1 MRVVCLI
8 FLYLASFAFL
18 SAVPEVSATDYVL
31 EIFGNAN
38 MDEKIDDADISYIQE
53 IISGNSKPTQL
64 ADANQDGRIDS
75 SDLDRIGEIIKGEEN
90 ELTIVDAQ
98 GRNVTLN
105 VPIEKAIAIN
115 SGSMEIMRAIGT
127 DLKTVLVGVTSYAL
141 KDPLYWPELQDKASI
156 TYGSPDYEQI
166 AKLKPDLVILY
177 KKPYKDESF
186 EKYETI
192 KVPVISLN
200 CHDYETL
207 YSDIQI
213 LGELFKKKEN
223 ANNLIDWCQDY
234 RNKIQDR
241 TADLSEDKK
250 LKVMFYSFPDTY
262 YPVLKARTGDSGIQ
276 ATLDDAGAINIA
288 RDLNSSSGTAD
299 VDSEWVIAANPD
311 VIIGSLSAGEAKTG
325 YSANESAIE
334 YMKNMRES
342 LLNDSAIKLTNAGK
356 DGKVFII
363 CTDLN
368 RGPIEV
374 AGIAY
379 LAKYFYPDLFEDLK
393 PQKILEE
400 YFEDWQGIS
409 YRGAYVYPP
418 LE

>member
-1 MRVVCLI
+1 M
-8 FLYLASFAFL
+8 A
-18 SAVPEVSATDYVL
+18 AVPAVSATDSVL

-38 MDEKIDDADISYIQE
+38 MDESINDADISYVQE
-53 IISGNSKPTQL
+53 IISGNSKPTEL
-64 ADANQDGRIDS
+64 ADANHDGRIDS

-105 VPIEKAIAIN
+105 VPIKRAIAIN

-156 TYGSPDYEQI
+156 IYGSPDYEEI
-166 AKLKPDLVILY
+166 AKLKPDVVILY
-177 KKPYKDESF
+177 KKPNKDESF
-186 EKYETI
+186 EKFETI
-192 KVPVISLN
+192 NVPVICLN

-223 ANNLIDWCQDY
+223 AHNLIDWCQNY
-234 RNKIQDR
+234 RNEIQEK
-241 TADLSEDKK
+241 TAAISEDKK
-250 LKVMFYSFPDTY
+250 LKAMFYSFPDTY
-262 YPVLKARTGDSGIQ
+262 YPVLKARTGESGIQ
-276 ATLDDAGAINIA
+276 ATLEGAGAINIA
-288 RDLNSSSGTAD
+288 SDLNSSSGTAD
-299 VDSEWVIAANPD
+299 VDSEWVISANPD

-334 YMKNMRES
+334 YMKNMRDTI
-342 LLNDSAIKLTNAGK
+342 LNDSAVKLTTAGR

-368 RGPIEV
+368 RGPMDV
-374 AGIAY
+374 AGMAY
-379 LAKYFYPDLFEDLK
+379 LAKYFYPDLFDDLN

>member
-1 MRVVCLI
+1 MRALYLI

-18 SAVPEVSATDYVL
+18 AAVPGVSATDSVL

-38 MDEKIDDADISYIQE
+38 MDENIDDADISYVQE
-53 IISGNSKPTQL
+53 IISGNSKPTEL

-75 SDLDRIGEIIKGEEN
+75 SDLDRIGDIIKGEEN

-105 VPIEKAIAIN
+105 VPIKRAIAIN

-156 TYGSPDYEQI
+156 VYGSPDYEQI

-186 EKYETI
+186 EKFETI
-192 KVPVISLN
+192 DVPVISLN
-200 CHDYETL
+200 CHDQDTL
-207 YSDIQI
+207 DSDIII
-213 LGELFKKKEN
+213 LGELFNKREN
-223 ANNLIDWCQDY
+223 AHNLVDWCHDY
-234 RNKIQDR
+234 RMKIQER
-241 TADLSEDKK
+241 TADISEDKK

-262 YPVLKARTGDSGIQ
+262 YPILKARTGESGVQ
-276 ATLDDAGAINIA
+276 ATLEGAGAINIA
-288 RDLNSSSGTAD
+288 EDLNSSSGTAD
-299 VDSEWVIAANPD
+299 VDSEWVITANPD
-311 VIIGSLSAGEAKTG
+311 VIIGCLSAGEAKTG
-325 YSANESAIE
+325 YSTNESAIE
-334 YMKNMRES
+334 YLKNMRDT

-356 DGKVFII
+356 DEKVFII

-368 RGPIEV
+368 RGPMEV
-374 AGIAY
+374 AGMAY
-379 LAKYFYPDLFEDLK
+379 LAKYFYPDLFEDIN

-400 YFEDWQGIS
+400 YFEDWQGIP
-409 YRGAYVYPP
+409 YRGTYVYPP